1 MGAMAVCHMEKGSGS
16 TGGMQGHNER
26 TYDVK
31 NADPNKA
38 DLNFYV
44 NHNKEKKRIECLSNN
59 PRTGSYK
66 QREGEIIDKRHTG
79 RKIRDNAVKRLSFAL
94 SGSHEQM
101 LKIEAEGKIKQWA
114 MANYKFFGQKYGYK
128 NITEFAVHMDE
139 RTPHIHCMLVPMVK
153 TEKGEKLCAK
163 DLTSRDQLR
172 DLQDEYAEAMKPYGL
187 ERGLRGS
194 RATHD
199 TTAEY
204 YAKIHAEKGE
214 LENIRNEKEE
224 LYHLRDDAK
233 DKFLNVGSMALSEL
247 KKETKK
253 IESQLTR
260 AKNNKGISF

>member
-31 NADPNKA
+31 NADTEKA

-44 NHNKEKKRIECLSNN
+44 KANLKEGKIQTYSTN
-59 PRTGSYK
+59 PRKGSYK
-66 QREGEIIDKRHTG
+66 QREDEIISSRHTG

-101 LKIEAEGKIKQWA
+101 KKLESEGKIKQWA
-114 MANYKFFGQKYGYK
+114 MTNYKFFGQKYGYD

-172 DLQDEYAEAMKPYGL
+172 ELQDEYAEAMKPFGL

-214 LENIRNEKEE
+214 LENVRNEKEE

-253 IESQLTR
+253 LESQLTR
-260 AKNNKGISF
+260 AKNNKGISL